1 MGESRATFTKSH
13 NRSLT
18 GIMVLLVPGAL
29 GFMRLGEGD
38 RSYSSRSAQSPGSTQ
53 TLHEWKNYSLHSA
66 QSPVTSSGGIRNC
79 DKRS

>member
-38 RSYSSRSAQSPGSTQ
+38 RSYSSRSA
-53 TLHEWKNYSLHSA
+53 
-66 QSPVTSSGGIRNC
+66 
-79 DKRS
+79 